1 MIKKFY
7 SLLIFLTT
15 LAAIAKAQNF
25 EVNKIEPPNWW
36 SGMKLNKIQLMV
48 YGKNLDGISASFTD
62 EKIKVLKIHSA
73 ESSSYSFIDIEI
85 PNILKPGNYKLNIS
99 KGVSSVSINFPV
111 YKKLNTAGNFK
122 GFTQKDVIY
131 LILPDR
137 FADGD
142 TANNNFP
149 GMPDKCNLKN
159 PIDRHGGDIQGIIN
173 HLDYLKNLGVTAL
186 WISPL
191 VENNTEKHLYAYA
204 GYSATNLYKIDPRFG
219 TDELYKKLVKDAHT
233 LGLKIILDHVSNH
246 ISVSHPWM
254 KDLPFHDWI
263 NGTVNHHLA
272 TNHDKLAFA
281 DIHRDSSTI
290 FINTHGW
297 FTDYLPDL
305 NQANPYLANY
315 LIENTIWWIEST
327 GVDGIRED
335 TYPYS
340 DQQYLARW
348 AKTILEEFP
357 NLNIVG
363 EVWTG
368 DAVFLSTFQRNNC
381 YPKMTNTNLPA
392 VTDYALYD
400 CITAFLKGK
409 TGLGPIYEDFAKDF
423 IFPDPDNLVT
433 FIDNHDVV
441 RALLQADG
449 NVNKYKMALT
459 LLLTSRGIPALF
471 YGTEIGIE
479 GGNSN
484 DLARADFPGGF
495 PGDKENAFT
504 QSGRT
509 EKENDIYNY
518 VHNLLLLRSEHK
530 SLSEGRLIQF
540 PPSHETYVYF
550 KSYGDE
556 KMMIV
561 LNNNRTDEE
570 MGLSPFKD
578 QLTGYTQIKNLS
590 SGKVSKLDAN
600 TIIKLDDESANIFQ
614 LNKN

>member
-1 MIKKFY
+1 LVKKFY
-7 SLLIFLTT
+7 FINFLLFIF
-15 LAAIAKAQNF
+15 AAALQAQNF

-48 YGKNLDGISASFTD
+48 YGKNLSGISANFAD
-62 EKIKVLKIHSA
+62 EKIKVLKVHPA
-73 ESSSYSFIDIEI
+73 ESTSYSFIDIEI
-85 PNILKPGNYKLNIS
+85 PDILRPGNYRLNIS
-99 KGVSSVSINFPV
+99 KGTSSVSINFPV
-111 YKKLNTAGNFK
+111 YKKLNSTGNFQ
-122 GFTQKDVIY
+122 GFGQKDVIY

-142 TANNNFP
+142 SLNNNFP

-159 PIDRHGGDIQGIIN
+159 PIDRHGGDIHGIIN
-173 HLDYLKNLGVTAL
+173 HLDYLKNLGITTL

-191 VENNTEKHLYAYA
+191 VENNTEKHFYAYA
-204 GYSATNLYKIDPRFG
+204 GYSATDLYKIDPRFG
-219 TDELYKKLVKDAHT
+219 SDELYKNLVQDAHK

-263 NGTVNHHLA
+263 NGTVKDHLM

-315 LIENTIWWIEST
+315 LIENTIWWIESS

-340 DQQYLARW
+340 DQQYLSRW

-357 NLNIVG
+357 DLNIVG

-368 DAVFLSTFQRNNC
+368 DAIFLSTFQRNNY
-381 YPKMTNTNLPA
+381 YPKKTDTNLPA
-392 VTDYALYD
+392 VTDFALYD

-409 TGLGPIYEDFAKDF
+409 SGLNPIYEDFAKDF

-433 FIDNHDVV
+433 FIDNHDVM
-441 RALLQADG
+441 RALLQAGG
-449 NVNKYKMALT
+449 NVKKFKMALT
-459 LLLTSRGIPALF
+459 ILLTSRGIPSLL

-495 PGDKENAFT
+495 PGSKENAFT
-504 QSGRT
+504 AAGRT
-509 EKENDIYNY
+509 ENENDIYNY
-518 VHNLLLLRSEHK
+518 VHNLLMLRSKYK
-530 SLSEGRLIQF
+530 SLSEGKLVQF
-540 PPSHETYVYF
+540 PPSHEVYVYF
-550 KSYGDE
+550 KSLGDE

-561 LNNNRTDEE
+561 LNNNPDKKKITLKPYE
-570 MGLSPFKD
+570 D
-578 QLTGYTQIKNLS
+578 QFIGFSRIKNLD
-590 SGKVSKLDAN
+590 SGELINLGENASINLE
-600 TIIKLDDESANIFQ
+600 DESANIFQ
-614 LNKN
+614 LIK